1 MHSKSDN
8 TEIMINNEADEV
20 IKELFD
26 AMKNRYQSNL
36 ESMKSS
42 EFVFD
47 YVHLLYYKYHKI
59 NLNSG
64 GSYINSP
71 DWIKCNNKSHKWKKK
86 DKCLQF
92 VVTVTLNYEE
102 VKKDPQRVTKI
113 KPFVNK
119 YNWEVNK

>member
-1 MHSKSDN
+1 MKNILIKSDTWKIQLTIENNFISCIDNVQSNSDN

-71 DWIKCNNKSHKWKKK
+71 DWIKCNNKSHK
-86 DKCLQF
+86 
-92 VVTVTLNYEE
+92 
-102 VKKDPQRVTKI
+102 
-113 KPFVNK
+113 
-119 YNWEVNK
+119 